1 MIALERYLQA
11 LLFLSNFSKKNKSV
25 RKIDTIIQCYTEG
38 LGFALLGQRLFTA
51 LHVFD
56 VYALHTIVRHGR

>member
-1 MIALERYLQA
+1 MIAIERYLQA
-11 LLFLSNFSKKNKSV
+11 LVFLSNFSRKNMSV
-25 RKIDTIIQCYTEG
+25 REIDTIIQCYNEG
-38 LGFALLGQRLFTA
+38 LGFALLGQSLFTA